1 MMDDMKQKPIRQK
14 NGRWR
19 LAWSGAVL
27 VGLLCLYGFYLW
39 ATLTLP
45 TAEDHPPLLI
55 YGAPFLLAPGM
66 HIGEVHLKE
75 RLDRLGYHQV
85 SRPIHDPGEYYIAPD
100 FIAVYIRDY
109 PAGRITAF
117 PLRLVRDG
125 DTITQ
130 LLSLSEGQ
138 EVSLVPLEPPL
149 ISGVIGAS
157 RQVRDWISLADLPP
171 HVLDAILAVEDHRF
185 YRHHGVD
192 PIAIARAMWENL
204 RRGAVVQGGST
215 ITQQLAKNLYY
226 SSERTLLR
234 KFKETMA
241 ALVLENKFTKDE
253 ILESYVN
260 EIYLGQAG
268 SVAIYG
274 VGEAAHRYF
283 GKPVQKLTVAEA
295 ALLAGMIKAPNTYSP
310 LKAPQVATKRRDL
323 ALGRL
328 REEGKLSDTE
338 WRAATKVPV
347 RVAPGRERV
356 TDAPYFVDY
365 LLRHAEGATGSPIPP
380 GAKVFTTLDP
390 VLQRIAEETLQTGL
404 TRLEGKYSS
413 LRRKAEPVQGAV
425 VALDPKTGSI
435 LAMVGGRDYRQS
447 QFNRAVQ
454 ARRQPGSLFKPF
466 VYLAAFEAGRANKEG
481 AITPATLI
489 VDEQIS
495 FPTENAAWSPQ
506 NYDQQFRG
514 PVTVRTALEQSL
526 NVPTVRI
533 AHAVG
538 MHPIVSLARDLGIQ
552 GPLEENLTT
561 ALGTSEVSLL
571 EITGAFGV
579 LAQSGRFVSPA
590 AVAAM
595 VASTG
600 ESLWHDLA
608 DGRQVV
614 SPEAAY
620 LVTSLLQGVV
630 ERGTAAKVRT
640 MGLEAILAGK
650 TGTTDEYRDAWFV
663 GYTPDLVIGVWVGFD
678 DGSALGLSG
687 SAAALPIW
695 IELARQ
701 IIPSASP
708 EFSVPSGVVTRA
720 IDPETGQLA
729 TSKCPREVEETFIEG
744 TEPTVYCQ
752 VHGGSWWDEIKQK
765 FGL

>member
-1 MMDDMKQKPIRQK
+1 MMMDDVKQEPIRQK
-14 NGRWR
+14 NGRR
-19 LAWSGAVL
+19 LARGGAAL

-45 TAEDHPPLLI
+45 KAEDHPPLLI
-55 YGAPFLLAPGM
+55 YGAPFLLTPGM

-85 SRPIHDPGEYYIAPD
+85 FRPIHDPGEYHIAPD
-100 FIAVYIRDY
+100 FIALYVRDY
-109 PAGRITAF
+109 PEGRITAF

-125 DTITQ
+125 DKITQ

-157 RQVRDWISLADLPP
+157 RQVRDWIALADLPP

-204 RRGAVVQGGST
+204 KHGAVVQGGST

-241 ALVLENKFTKDE
+241 ALVLENKFTKDD

-283 GKPVQKLTVAEA
+283 GKSVQKLTVAEA

-328 REEGKLSDTE
+328 REEGKLSDAE
-338 WRAATKVPV
+338 WRAATKAPV
-347 RVAPGRERV
+347 RVAPGQERV

-365 LLRHAEGATGSPIPP
+365 LLRHAEGATGSAIPP

-390 VLQRIAEETLQTGL
+390 VLQRIAEETLQTEL
-404 TRLEGKYSS
+404 VRLEGKYSS

-526 NVPTVRI
+526 NIPTVRI

-561 ALGTSEVSLL
+561 ALGTSEVSLM
-571 EITGAFGV
+571 EITGAFGA
-579 LAQSGRFVSPA
+579 LAQSGRFVPPA
-590 AVAAM
+590 AVSAM

-600 ESLWHDLA
+600 ESLWHDFA

-630 ERGTAAKVRT
+630 DRGTAAKVRA
-640 MGLEAILAGK
+640 MGLENIVAGK

-701 IIPSASP
+701 VIPSASP
-708 EFSVPSGVVTRA
+708 EFSVPSGIVTRA

-729 TSKCPREVEETFIEG
+729 TSKCPHEVEETFIEG

-752 VHGGSWWDEIKQK
+752 VHGGGWWDDIKRK

>member
-1 MMDDMKQKPIRQK
+1 MDDVKQEPIRQK
-14 NGRWR
+14 HGWRR
-19 LAWSGAVL
+19 LAWSGTAL

-45 TAEDHPPLLI
+45 KAEDHPPLLI
-55 YGAPFLLAPGM
+55 YGAPFLLTPGM
-66 HIGEVHLKE
+66 HIGEIHLQE

-85 SRPIHDPGEYYIAPD
+85 FRPIHDPGEYHIAAD
-100 FIAVYIRDY
+100 FIAVYVRDY
-109 PAGRITAF
+109 PEGRITAF

-125 DTITQ
+125 DKITQ

-157 RQVRDWISLADLPP
+157 RQVRDWISLADVPP

-204 RRGAVVQGGST
+204 KHGAVVQGGST

-241 ALVLENKFTKDE
+241 ALVLESKFTKDE

-310 LKAPQVATKRRDL
+310 LKAPQAATKRRDL

-328 REEGKLSDTE
+328 REEGKLSDAE
-338 WRAATKVPV
+338 WRAAASVPV
-347 RVAPGRERV
+347 RVTPGQERV

-365 LLRHAEGATGSPIPP
+365 LLHHAEVVTGSAIPP

-404 TRLEGKYSS
+404 VRLEGKYSA

-425 VALDPKTGSI
+425 VALDPKTGNV

-481 AITPATLI
+481 AITPASLI

-495 FPTENAAWSPQ
+495 FPAENAAWSPQ

-538 MHPIVSLARDLGIQ
+538 MRPIVTLAHELGIQ

-561 ALGTSEVSLL
+561 ALGTSEVSLM
-571 EITGAFGV
+571 EITGAFGA
-579 LAQSGRFVSPA
+579 LAQGGRFIPPA

-608 DGRQVV
+608 DSRQVV
-614 SPEAAY
+614 SPQAAY

-630 ERGTAAKVRT
+630 ERGTAAKVRA
-640 MGLEAILAGK
+640 MGLETILAGK

-701 IIPSASP
+701 IIPSVSP
-708 EFSVPSGVVTRA
+708 EFPVPPGIVTRT

-729 TSKCPREVEETFIEG
+729 TSKCPQEVEEAFIEG
-744 TEPTVYCQ
+744 TEPAVYCQ
-752 VHGGSWWDEIKQK
+752 VHGGSWWDEIKRK

>member
-1 MMDDMKQKPIRQK
+1 MDNVKQKPIRQK
-14 NGRWR
+14 RGRR
-19 LAWSGAVL
+19 LLAWSGAVL
-27 VGLLCLYGFYLW
+27 VGFLCLYGFYLW
-39 ATLTLP
+39 AALTLP
-45 TAEDHPPLLI
+45 KAEDHPPLLI
-55 YGAPFLLAPGM
+55 YGAPFLLTSGM
-66 HIGEVHLKE
+66 HIGEVHLQE

-85 SRPIHDPGEYYIAPD
+85 SRPIHDPGEYHIAAD
-100 FIAVYIRDY
+100 FMAVYVRDY
-109 PAGRITAF
+109 PEGRIAAF

-125 DTITQ
+125 DKITQ
-130 LLSLSEGQ
+130 MLSLSEGQ

-157 RQVRDWISLADLPP
+157 RQVRDWISIADLPP

-185 YRHHGVD
+185 YQHHGVD

-204 RRGAVVQGGST
+204 KHGAVVQGGST

-260 EIYLGQAG
+260 EIYLGQTG

-283 GKPVQKLTVAEA
+283 GKPVQKLTIAEA

-338 WRAATKVPV
+338 WRAATSVSV
-347 RVAPGRERV
+347 RVAPGQERV

-365 LLRHAEGATGSPIPP
+365 LLHHAEGATGSAIPP
-380 GAKVFTTLDP
+380 GTKVYTTLDP

-404 TRLEGKYSS
+404 ARLEGKYSS

-425 VALDPKTGSI
+425 VALDPKTGSV

-466 VYLAAFEAGRANKEG
+466 VYLAAFEAGRANKEE
-481 AITPATLI
+481 AITPASLI

-495 FPTENAAWSPQ
+495 FPNGDAAWSPQ

-514 PVTVRTALEQSL
+514 QVTVRTALEQSL
-526 NVPTVRI
+526 NIPTVRI

-538 MHPIVSLARDLGIQ
+538 MRPIVTLARELGLQ

-561 ALGTSEVSLL
+561 ALGTSEVSLM
-571 EITGAFGV
+571 EITGAFGA
-579 LAQSGRFVSPA
+579 LAQGGRFVPPA
-590 AVAAM
+590 AIAAM
-595 VASTG
+595 VAPTG
-600 ESLWHDLA
+600 EGLWHDLA
-608 DGRQVV
+608 DSRQVV
-614 SPEAAY
+614 SPQAAY

-630 ERGTAAKVRT
+630 ERGTAAKVRA
-640 MGLEAILAGK
+640 MGLKTALAGK

-695 IELARQ
+695 IELAKQ
-701 IIPSASP
+701 IIPSVSP
-708 EFSVPSGVVTRA
+708 EFPVPPGIVTRA

-729 TSKCPREVEETFIEG
+729 TSKCPQEVEETFIEG
-744 TEPTVYCQ
+744 TEPAVYCQ
-752 VHGGSWWDEIKQK
+752 VHGGSWWEEIKRK

>member
-1 MMDDMKQKPIRQK
+1 MDGVNQESTRKKK
-14 NGRWR
+14 GRR
-19 LAWSGAVL
+19 LLAWSGAAI
-27 VGLLCLYGFYLW
+27 VGLLCLYAFYLW

-45 TAEDHPPLLI
+45 KEEDHPPLLI

-66 HIGEVHLKE
+66 HIGEVHLQE
-75 RLDRLGYHQV
+75 RLDRLGYHHV
-85 SRPIHDPGEYYIAPD
+85 SRPIHDPGEYHVAAD
-100 FIAVYIRDY
+100 FIAVYVRDY
-109 PAGRITAF
+109 PEGRIKAF

-130 LLSLSEGQ
+130 ILSLSEGQ

-157 RQVRDWISLADLPP
+157 RQVRNWITLADAPP
-171 HVLDAILAVEDHRF
+171 HVLDAILAVEDRRF

-204 RRGAVVQGGST
+204 KHGAVVQGGST
-215 ITQQLAKNLYY
+215 ITQQLSKNLYY

-234 KFKETMA
+234 KFKESMA

-283 GKPVQKLTVAEA
+283 GKPVQMLTVAEA

-310 LKAPQVATKRRDL
+310 LKAPQAAMKRRDL
-323 ALGRL
+323 VLGRL
-328 REEGKLSDTE
+328 REDGKLSETE
-338 WRAATKVPV
+338 RQAAAGTRV
-347 RVAPGRERV
+347 RVAPGQERV
-356 TDAPYFVDY
+356 SDAPYFVDY
-365 LLRHAEGATGSPIPP
+365 LLHHAEVATGSAIPP

-404 TRLEGKYSS
+404 ARLEGKYSS
-413 LRRKAEPVQGAV
+413 LRGKAEPVQGAV
-425 VALDPKTGSI
+425 VALDPRTGSV

-481 AITPATLI
+481 AITPASLI
-489 VDEQIS
+489 VDEPIS

-514 PVTVRTALEQSL
+514 QVTVRTALEQSL
-526 NVPTVRI
+526 NIPTVRI

-538 MHPIVSLARDLGIQ
+538 MRPIVALARELGIQ

-561 ALGTSEVSLL
+561 ALGTSEVSLM
-571 EITGAFGV
+571 EITGAFGA
-579 LAQSGRFVSPA
+579 LAQGGRFVPPA
-590 AVAAM
+590 AIAAM

-600 ESLWHDLA
+600 EDLWHDLA
-608 DGRQVV
+608 DSRQVV
-614 SPEAAY
+614 SPQAAY

-630 ERGTAAKVRT
+630 ERGTAAKVRA
-640 MGLEAILAGK
+640 MGLESILAGK

-701 IIPSASP
+701 IIPSTSP
-708 EFSVPSGVVTRA
+708 GFPVPPGVITRA
-720 IDPETGQLA
+720 IDPETGQLT
-729 TSKCPREVEETFIEG
+729 TSKCPQEVEEIFIEG

-752 VHGGSWWDEIKQK
+752 VHGGGWWDEIKRK